1 MWTDFLSKSLS
12 PGVQEK
18 RKKLGGRSAPRP
30 PGVIRSK
37 KTGFIGLTVEEYN
50 KLSVLTSGSSIRVLV
65 PQMFL
70 TDNVIYGFIG
80 YGAKRGWR
88 VGDWILQLHSCY
100 DYYPDAKIGFKHFS
114 SLPNYF
120 QWRRTFFYSSGCANC
135 EGGKWY
141 NTNKIL
147 INFKVRQSSWI
158 KRWVHE
164 TMVSP
169 KVETKL
175 LIAITIR
182 INIFLISPSI
192 KKQSYWMILH
202 CC

>member
-1 MWTDFLSKSLS
+1 M
-12 PGVQEK
+12 
-18 RKKLGGRSAPRP
+18 GGEW
-30 PGVIRSK
+30 V
-37 KTGFIGLTVEEYN
+37 TGCCSCIAAMT
-50 KLSVLTSGSSIRVLV
+50 TTRVLR
-65 PQMFL
+65 L
-70 TDNVIYGFIG
+70 DLNI
-80 YGAKRGWR
+80 
-88 VGDWILQLHSCY
+88 
-100 DYYPDAKIGFKHFS
+100 FS

-120 QWRRTFFYSSGCANC
+120 QWRRTFFYSSGCSNC
-135 EGGKWY
+135 KGC

-147 INFKVRQSSWI
+147 INFKVRQSPWI

-192 KKQSYWMILH
+192 KKQSWGRQLH
-202 CC
+202 HWRNKTINSYCRSLTKVKFSTDQVRPALGSDSWLVGC

>member
-1 MWTDFLSKSLS
+1 M
-12 PGVQEK
+12 
-18 RKKLGGRSAPRP
+18 GGEW
-30 PGVIRSK
+30 V
-37 KTGFIGLTVEEYN
+37 TGCC
-50 KLSVLTSGSSIRVLV
+50 
-65 PQMFL
+65 
-70 TDNVIYGFIG
+70 
-80 YGAKRGWR
+80 
-88 VGDWILQLHSCY
+88 SCVAAMTTTRMLRL
-100 DYYPDAKIGFKHFS
+100 DLNIFS

-120 QWRRTFFYSSGCANC
+120 QWRRTFFYSSGCSNC
-135 EGGKWY
+135 KGC

-147 INFKVRQSSWI
+147 INFKVRQSPWI

-192 KKQSYWMILH
+192 KKQSWGRQLHHWIAKWCPNMYSSHWMILCDVDNANDGCDRYH
-202 CC
+202 NTGISTTLTEVGS

>member
-1 MWTDFLSKSLS
+1 MSRHQNTCDRWRIFNKFFVLISRTGIRNFTFSVFPIFSNFIRALPAQTGKCSWLTMSYMALWAS
-12 PGVQEK
+12 EQN
-18 RKKLGGRSAPRP
+18 GG
-30 PGVIRSK
+30 
-37 KTGFIGLTVEEYN
+37 
-50 KLSVLTSGSSIRVLV
+50 
-65 PQMFL
+65 
-70 TDNVIYGFIG
+70 
-80 YGAKRGWR
+80 W
-88 VGDWILQLHSCY
+88 VGDWMLQLHSCY

-120 QWRRTFFYSSGCANC
+120 QWRRTFFYSSGCSNC
-135 EGGKWY
+135 KGC

-147 INFKVRQSSWI
+147 INFKVRQSPWI

-192 KKQSYWMILH
+192 KKQSWGRQLH
-202 CC
+202 HWRNKTINSYYNKN